1 MNSVKNCDYCGAPG
15 VEIGKV
21 CCEDCGPRL
30 FEAWERADKSGA
42 RVLSF
47 GVPVELDARHV
58 RIKLQLFK
66 RDELARRVDDLDAMI
81 AAEVRDVAPP
91 WMKPEDAMIA
101 IRALKFDGREAEL
114 EAAMIARSGAALR
127 ALDEQSEAQI
137 GGGECCPACGG
148 TGEWQGDSHTR
159 MFGGYSCAVCSGS
172 GEAPDDELDP
182 NEEARAAAF
191 QAAERELAALDEP
204 MEGETWRAFHE
215 RAALEII
222 AHYTSGG
229 AEEDTRA
236 ELREAI
242 DHIVKAADEAAAE
255 RGAATVKR
263 VEELLAAHHVQ
274 LGRAL
279 EMTRRAAVQ
288 EALSILNTATGAA
301 VNALTAQDPAVD

>member
-1 MNSVKNCDYCGAPG
+1 MITIKNCDYCGAPG

-127 ALDEQSEAQI
+127 ALDEQSEA
-137 GGGECCPACGG
+137 A
-148 TGEWQGDSHTR
+148 
-159 MFGGYSCAVCSGS
+159 
-172 GEAPDDELDP
+172 ELDAP
-182 NEEARAAAF
+182 TAPLIDEAARLDAFKAAS
-191 QAAERELAALDEP
+191 RELAALDEP
-204 MEGETWRAFHE
+204 VKGETWRAFHE
-215 RAALEII
+215 RAALEIF
-222 AHYTSGG
+222 AQYTTVGD
-229 AEEDTRA
+229 EEDTRA

-242 DHIVKAADEAAAE
+242 DHIIKAADEAAAE

-263 VEELLAAHHVQ
+263 VEELLAAHHQ
-274 LGRAL
+274 QIGAAL
-279 EMTRRAAVQ
+279 DVMKRAAVV
-288 EALSILNTATGAA
+288 EALNILNTATGAA
-301 VNALTAQDPAVD
+301 ARALLGHPEDPAVD

>member
-1 MNSVKNCDYCGAPG
+1 MKALFCCMFCG
-15 VEIGKV
+15 
-21 CCEDCGPRL
+21 L
-30 FEAWERADKSGA
+30 ERADVEHENDACADCAKEAWRAAYDREEATPLDRMAEDSADRLQRMRDMSRAAAPLAAEMAALPSKIGATIPRFPGIVYHSPRVILEAERDKARAELAALDAKIPDLEADAAEREPSPSGA
-42 RVLSF
+42 
-47 GVPVELDARHV
+47 
-58 RIKLQLFK
+58 
-66 RDELARRVDDLDAMI
+66 
-81 AAEVRDVAPP
+81 
-91 WMKPEDAMIA
+91 
-101 IRALKFDGREAEL
+101 
-114 EAAMIARSGAALR
+114 
-127 ALDEQSEAQI
+127 
-137 GGGECCPACGG
+137 
-148 TGEWQGDSHTR
+148 
-159 MFGGYSCAVCSGS
+159 
-172 GEAPDDELDP
+172 APDDELDP
-182 NEEARAAAF
+182 NEEARSAAF

-204 MEGETWRAFHE
+204 LAGETWRAFHE

-279 EMTRRAAVQ
+279 EMMKRAAVQ

-301 VNALTAQDPAVD
+301 VNALTAQDSAVD